1 MQQQRKFARVW
12 FPSHRASLSPNVA
25 LNSIVDGVTS
35 ELLGNA
41 EVQHAVPLFT
51 ALVLS
56 CHMIPGFSHPF
67 GQSSATRDQL
77 AVPGAPNLRSTRQR
91 DSLGPLLFMA
101 GLLPALQSLR
111 EEFPPTVTI
120 LSYFDDLLVVG
131 RPDDVLAA
139 LSGVAEALARV
150 GLDLNKNKFKLLA
163 TLANLSIPQRAAF
176 AAHGIPPAADHLEFL
191 GAMIGPPNALPASST
206 TSSTPSRLI
215 EAIASTITITSARAR
230 GLPTHGL
237 YKILRYC
244 AVPSVVHLFRSH
256 QPSITADFADGVRA
270 TTLDALYGLL
280 GVPRDPSTSRA
291 DHIAPLALGSLGMP
305 DPTVVRH
312 TAYVACLPQASRVT
326 VPNAADLDPDELAQS
341 LAAFPDFSFALDAIA
356 ALAAHHD
363 PAALV
368 AAQVDIATA
377 LREGGRGLQRKL
389 GLLALSARSEQ
400 LRPRSRT
407 PLSRPSFSV
416 AVAPSPGAPTRCKR
430 TSPNTGF
437 RTPRSRGVPSS
448 ASA

>member
-1 MQQQRKFARVW
+1 MQQQQRKFARVW
-12 FPSHRASLSPNVA
+12 FPSHRASSSPNVA

-120 LSYFDDLLVVG
+120 LAYFDDLLVVG

-150 GLDLNKNKFKLLA
+150 GLDLNKNKCKLLA

-191 GAMIGPPNALPASST
+191 GAMIGPPERVAGFLDHKLHT
-206 TSSTPSRLI
+206 FQ
-215 EAIASTITITSARAR
+215 AIASTITSARAR

-270 TTLDALYGLL
+270 TTLDGLYGLL

-312 TAYVACLPQASRVT
+312 TAYVACLLQASRVT

>member
-1 MQQQRKFARVW
+1 MQQQQRKFARVW
-12 FPSHRASLSPNVA
+12 FPSHRASSSPNVA

-120 LSYFDDLLVVG
+120 LAYFDDLLVVG

-191 GAMIGPPNALPASST
+191 GAIIGPPERVAGFFDHKLHTFQAN
-206 TSSTPSRLI
+206 
-215 EAIASTITITSARAR
+215 R
-230 GLPTHGL
+230 G
-237 YKILRYC
+237 YC
-244 AVPSVVHLFRSH
+244 QHYHHH
-256 QPSITADFADGVRA
+256 QCA
-270 TTLDALYGLL
+270 
-280 GVPRDPSTSRA
+280 
-291 DHIAPLALGSLGMP
+291 
-305 DPTVVRH
+305 
-312 TAYVACLPQASRVT
+312 
-326 VPNAADLDPDELAQS
+326 
-341 LAAFPDFSFALDAIA
+341 
-356 ALAAHHD
+356 
-363 PAALV
+363 
-368 AAQVDIATA
+368 
-377 LREGGRGLQRKL
+377 
-389 GLLALSARSEQ
+389 
-400 LRPRSRT
+400 RPRSAHPR
-407 PLSRPSFSV
+407 PLQDPAVLRGPLRRAPVPLPPALHHSRLCGR
-416 AVAPSPGAPTRCKR
+416 GAGNHPRRFVRPAGGSTGPFHLPCGPNRPTR
-430 TSPNTGF
+430 PGG
-437 RTPRSRGVPSS
+437 PWY
-448 ASA
+448 A